1 MLNDFTENL
10 VAMGGVGSFLLLC
23 FALFIGHAVTDYPLQ
38 GAFLASGK
46 NRNDDSSIFFS
57 DSSVPKGLWI
67 HALTAHS
74 FIQAGAVWLITGS
87 AALALVELTLHLA
100 IDFIR
105 CDNWISFSTDQLL
118 HYFCKVVYAALLI
131 WGVTIPF

>member
-1 MLNDFTENL
+1 
-10 VAMGGVGSFLLLC
+10 
-23 FALFIGHAVTDYPLQ
+23 
-38 GAFLASGK
+38 
-46 NRNDDSSIFFS
+46 
-57 DSSVPKGLWI
+57 VPKGLWI

-87 AALALVELTLHLA
+87 GALAFVEFIIHWF

-105 CDNWISFSTDQLL
+105 CDNWISFSTDQLI

-131 WGVTIPF
+131 WGVTMPF